1 MNMVELFRN
10 EAHPQT
16 FKEGHVIIH
25 EGEMGHLMYVVL
37 DGHVEITMRGQLLD
51 VIAPGGS
58 FGEMAL
64 VDNSPRSATARAR
77 TPCTLA
83 AVDKTRFQ
91 QLIQSSPDFALAVMK
106 TLAHRLR
113 REMQLHAP

>member
-1 MNMVELFRN
+1 MSLVELFRD

-16 FKEGHVIIH
+16 FKEGHTIIH
-25 EGEMGHLMYVVL
+25 EGEVGHLMYVVL
-37 DGHVEITMRGQLLD
+37 EGHVEITIRGQLLD

-77 TPCTLA
+77 SNCTLA

-91 QLIQSSPDFALAVMK
+91 KLIQSSPDFALAVMK

-113 REMQLHAP
+113 REMLLHAP